1 MEAPDFWDDAEVSQ
15 QKMKELKSMKDDME
29 TYHNLET
36 QLEDMETMIEMGY
49 EENDPEIIPEIQEML
64 DEFQKDFDS
73 IRVKTL
79 LSGEYDSENAIIK
92 LNAGAGGTEAC
103 DWCGMLYR
111 MYSRW
116 VDRKGFSMEVLDYLD
131 GDEAGVKSVTFQH
144 RAGITPYT
152 STFVFAEC
160 CVFNKQ
166 LQPAGIFD
174 RFNLRPLGTTIYAGA
189 PSPEVT
195 VLFCLVP
202 SPEFSQAPEYSL
214 PDHLCRF
221 SVRFR

>member
-1 MEAPDFWDDAEVSQ
+1 MEAPDFWDNAEVSQ

-29 TYHNLET
+29 IYHSLET
-36 QLEDMETMIEMGY
+36 QMEDMETMIEMGY

-64 DEFQKDFDS
+64 DEFQKNFDS

-116 VDRKGFSMEVLDYLD
+116 VDRKGFTME
-131 GDEAGVKSVTFQH
+131 EAEDKANSHFGLALIHEGV
-144 RAGITPYT
+144 
-152 STFVFAEC
+152 
-160 CVFNKQ
+160 
-166 LQPAGIFD
+166 
-174 RFNLRPLGTTIYAGA
+174 NLLNGTIHVSSAIGRGTTIDIKIPLDLHSAVKKN
-189 PSPEVT
+189 S
-195 VLFCLVP
+195 
-202 SPEFSQAPEYSL
+202 
-214 PDHLCRF
+214 
-221 SVRFR
+221 